1 MFGKLIKAEW
11 RASRRVAGILCLA
24 VLIAALVLGLVGCGL
39 FMAETRSWNV
49 HGTVEIVV
57 ALLCVAAIMVI
68 NVAWAASIFYALW
81 RFYRSRFTE
90 EGYLTF
96 TLPVNGHQL
105 MLSSILASILEI
117 LAVLLAT
124 AVACV
129 LGLGISALGIPWN
142 EAPADF
148 WPRLWEEL
156 EKLWLEF
163 VPYGGVVAEVAL
175 AAFLTALSQLIMLML
190 AVTIG
195 GMAAKKHPILMAI
208 LVYYGISLV
217 WTIIE
222 VTVLVGNGA
231 LNKTLSVMG
240 TMNVLS
246 AVTIVGGYFIMYFL
260 TTRKLNLN

>member
-1 MFGKLIKAEW
+1 M
-11 RASRRVAGILCLA
+11 
-24 VLIAALVLGLVGCGL
+24 
-39 FMAETRSWNV
+39 
-49 HGTVEIVV
+49 
-57 ALLCVAAIMVI
+57 
-68 NVAWAASIFYALW
+68 
-81 RFYRSRFTE
+81 
-90 EGYLTF
+90 TF

-117 LAVLLAT
+117 LAVILAT
-124 AVACV
+124 VAATLLGMGVCA
-129 LGLGISALGIPWN
+129 LGLPWN
-142 EAPADF
+142 EVPADF
-148 WPRLWEEL
+148 WPRLWEQL
-156 EKLWLEF
+156 GAVWSEF
-163 VPYGGVVAEVAL
+163 ARYGDIAVQAAL
-175 AAFLTALSQLIMLML
+175 MMLLGALSQLIVLML

-240 TMNVLS
+240 TMNVLA

>member
-11 RASRRVAGILCLA
+11 RASRRVVGLLCLA
-24 VLIAALVLGLVGCGL
+24 VLIAGLVLGGIGCGL
-39 FMAETRSWNV
+39 FLAENHNWQV
-49 HGTVEIVV
+49 HGTVVLLL
-57 ALLCVAAIMVI
+57 ALLTAAAMMTMAI
-68 NVAWAASIFYALW
+68 AWAASVFYALW
-81 RFYRSRFTE
+81 RFYKSRFTE
-90 EGYLTF
+90 EGYLTY
-96 TLPVNGHQL
+96 TLPVSGHQL
-105 MLSSILASILEI
+105 MLSAILSSVLEI

-124 AVACV
+124 AAATLLGMGVCA
-129 LGLGISALGIPWN
+129 LGLPWK
-142 EAPADF
+142 EVPADF
-148 WPRLWEEL
+148 WPRAWEQLGEV
-156 EKLWLEF
+156 WSEF
-163 VPYGGVVAEVAL
+163 ARHGDIAVQAAL
-175 AAFLTALSQLIMLML
+175 MMLLGALSRLIMLML

>member
-11 RASRRVAGILCLA
+11 RASRRVIGILCLA

-39 FMAETRSWNV
+39 FMAETRSWSV

-68 NVAWAASIFYALW
+68 AVAWAASIFYALW

-90 EGYLTF
+90 EGYLTY

-105 MLSSILASILEI
+105 MLSSILTSVLEI
-117 LAVLLAT
+117 LAVILAT

-129 LGLGISALGIPWN
+129 LGLGVSTLGIPWN

-148 WPRLWEEL
+148 WQQIGQMLGEMWHR
-156 EKLWLEF
+156 F
-163 VPYGGVVAEVAL
+163 VPYGGAVAEAAL
-175 AAFLTALSQLIMLML
+175 TAFLMALSQLIMLML

-208 LVYYGISLV
+208 LVYYGIGLV
-217 WTIIE
+217 RTIID
-222 VTVLVGNGA
+222 VTVLVGNGV
-231 LNKTLSVMG
+231 LSRTLKIMG

-246 AVTIVGGYFIMYFL
+246 AVTIVGGYFIMDFL

>member
-11 RASRRVAGILCLA
+11 RASRRVVGLLCLA
-24 VLIAALVLGLVGCGL
+24 VLLAGLVLGGIGCGL
-39 FMAETRSWNV
+39 FLGETHNWQV
-49 HGTVEIVV
+49 YETVELLL
-57 ALLCVAAIMVI
+57 ALLTAAAMMTMAI
-68 NVAWAASIFYALW
+68 AWAASVFYALW
-81 RFYRSRFTE
+81 RFYKSRFTE

>member
-11 RASRRVAGILCLA
+11 RASRRVVGILCLA

-68 NVAWAASIFYALW
+68 AVAWAASIFW

-148 WPRLWEEL
+148 WPRLWEQL
-156 EKLWLEF
+156 EELWLEF
-163 VPYGGVVAEVAL
+163 VPYGGVVAEAAL

>member
-11 RASRRVAGILCLA
+11 RASRRVVGLLCLA
-24 VLIAALVLGLVGCGL
+24 VLIAGLVLGGIGCGL
-39 FMAETRSWNV
+39 FLAETHNWQV
-49 HGTVEIVV
+49 HGTVELLL
-57 ALLCVAAIMVI
+57 ALLAAAAMMTMAI
-68 NVAWAASIFYALW
+68 AWAASVFYALW
-81 RFYRSRFTE
+81 RFYKSRFTE

-148 WPRLWEEL
+148 WPRAWEEL
-156 EKLWLEF
+156 GAVWSEF
-163 VPYGGVVAEVAL
+163 ARHGDIAVQAAL
-175 AAFLTALSQLIMLML
+175 MMLLGALSQLIVLML

-195 GMAAKKHPILMAI
+195 GMAAKKHPILMALLAYCGI
-208 LVYYGISLV
+208 GFVQMVISL
-217 WTIIE
+217 
-222 VTVLVGNGA
+222 TVLASDLVLTNG
-231 LNKTLSVMG
+231 LTVG
-240 TMNVLS
+240 TMYAMPL
-246 AVTIVGGYFIMYFL
+246 VTILGGYFLMYFL

>member
-11 RASRRVAGILCLA
+11 RASRRVVGILCLA

-57 ALLCVAAIMVI
+57 ALLCVAAVMVI
-68 NVAWAASIFYALW
+68 GVAWAASIFYALW

-105 MLSSILASILEI
+105 MLSAILSSVLEI
-117 LAVLLAT
+117 LAVILAT

-129 LGLGISALGIPWN
+129 LGLGISALGLPWK
-142 EAPADF
+142 EVPADF
-148 WPRLWEEL
+148 WPRLWEQLGE
-156 EKLWLEF
+156 LWLEF
-163 VPYGGVVAEVAL
+163 VPYSGAAAEAAL
-175 AAFLTALSQLIMLML
+175 TAFLTALSQLIMLML

-208 LVYYGISLV
+208 MVYYGISLV

>member
-1 MFGKLIKAEW
+1 MFGKLMKAEW
-11 RASRRVAGILCLA
+11 RASRRVVGILCLA

-39 FMAETRSWNV
+39 FMAETRGWSV
-49 HGTVEIVV
+49 HGTVEMIV
-57 ALLCVAAIMVI
+57 ALLCVAAVMVI
-68 NVAWAASIFYALW
+68 AVAWAASIFYALW

-105 MLSSILASILEI
+105 MLSSILSSILEI

-148 WPRLWEEL
+148 WPRLWEQLGEL
-156 EKLWLEF
+156 WQEF
-163 VPYGGVVAEVAL
+163 VPYGGAVAEAAL
-175 AAFLTALSQLIMLML
+175 AAFLTSLSRLIMLML

-195 GMAAKKHPILMAI
+195 GMAAKKHPILMALLAYCGI
-208 LVYYGISLV
+208 GFVQMVISL
-217 WTIIE
+217 
-222 VTVLVGNGA
+222 TVLASDLVLTNG
-231 LNKTLSVMG
+231 LTVG
-240 TMNVLS
+240 TMYAMPL
-246 AVTIVGGYFIMYFL
+246 VTILGGYFLMYFL

>member
-11 RASRRVAGILCLA
+11 RASRRVVGILCLA

-39 FMAETRSWNV
+39 YMAETRSWNI

-57 ALLCVAAIMVI
+57 ALLCVAAVMVI
-68 NVAWAASIFYALW
+68 GVAWAASIFYALW

-148 WPRLWEEL
+148 WPRLWEQL
-156 EKLWLEF
+156 GAVWSEF
-163 VPYGGVVAEVAL
+163 ARYGDIAVQAAL
-175 AAFLTALSQLIMLML
+175 MMLLGALSQLIVLML

-208 LVYYGISLV
+208 MVYYGISLV

>member
-11 RASRRVAGILCLA
+11 RASRRVVGILCLA

-142 EAPADF
+142 
-148 WPRLWEEL
+148 
-156 EKLWLEF
+156 
-163 VPYGGVVAEVAL
+163 AEVAL

>member
-11 RASRRVAGILCLA
+11 RASRRVVGLLCLA
-24 VLIAALVLGLVGCGL
+24 VLLAGLVLGGIGCGL
-39 FMAETRSWNV
+39 FLAETHNWQV
-49 HGTVEIVV
+49 YETVELLL
-57 ALLCVAAIMVI
+57 ALLTAAAMMTMAI
-68 NVAWAASIFYALW
+68 AWAASVFYALW
-81 RFYRSRFTE
+81 RFYKSRFTE

-148 WPRLWEEL
+148 WPRLWEQL
-156 EKLWLEF
+156 EELWLEF
-163 VPYGGVVAEVAL
+163 VPYGGAVAEAAL
-175 AAFLTALSQLIMLML
+175 AMFLTALSQLIMLML

>member
-11 RASRRVAGILCLA
+11 RASRRVIGILCLA
-24 VLIAALVLGLVGCGL
+24 VLIAALVLGLIACGL
-39 FMAETRSWNV
+39 LMAENHDWSV
-49 HGTVEIVV
+49 QEPVELIV
-57 ALLCVAAIMVI
+57 ALLSVAAIMVI
-68 NVAWAASIFYALW
+68 AVAWAASIFYALW

-90 EGYLTF
+90 EGYLTY

-105 MLSSILASILEI
+105 MLSSILASILEV

-129 LGLGISALGIPWN
+129 LGLGVSTLGIPWK
-142 EAPADF
+142 EAPAN
-148 WPRLWEEL
+148 LWQQIGQMLGEM
-156 EKLWLEF
+156 WRRF
-163 VPYGGVVAEVAL
+163 VPYGGAVAEAAL
-175 AAFLTALSQLIMLML
+175 TAFLMALSQLIMLML

-208 LVYYGISLV
+208 LAYYGIGLV
-217 WTIIE
+217 RTIID
-222 VTVLVGNGA
+222 VTVLVGDSA
-231 LNKTLSVMG
+231 VKRALSVMG
-240 TMNVLS
+240 AMDILS

>member
-11 RASRRVAGILCLA
+11 RGSRRVVGILCLA

-57 ALLCVAAIMVI
+57 ALLCVAAVMVI
-68 NVAWAASIFYALW
+68 GVAWAASIFYALW

-117 LAVLLAT
+117 LAVILAT
-124 AVACV
+124 VAATL
-129 LGLGISALGIPWN
+129 LGLGISALGLPWK
-142 EAPADF
+142 EVPADF
-148 WPRLWEEL
+148 WPRAWEEL
-156 EKLWLEF
+156 GAVWSEF
-163 VPYGGVVAEVAL
+163 ARHGDIAVQAAL
-175 AAFLTALSQLIMLML
+175 MMLLGALSQLIVLML

-195 GMAAKKHPILMAI
+195 GMAAKKHPILMALLAYCGI
-208 LVYYGISLV
+208 GFVQMVISL
-217 WTIIE
+217 
-222 VTVLVGNGA
+222 TVLASDLVLTNGLTVGMMYA
-231 LNKTLSVMG
+231 MPL
-240 TMNVLS
+240 
-246 AVTIVGGYFIMYFL
+246 VTILGGYFLMYFL

>member
-11 RASRRVAGILCLA
+11 RASRRIVGILCLA

-57 ALLCVAAIMVI
+57 ALLCVAAVMVI
-68 NVAWAASIFYALW
+68 GVAWAASIFYALW

-129 LGLGISALGIPWN
+129 LGLGISALGLPWN
-142 EAPADF
+142 EVPADF
-148 WPRLWEEL
+148 WPKVWEQLGEA
-156 EKLWLEF
+156 WSEF
-163 VPYGGVVAEVAL
+163 ARHGDIAVQAAL
-175 AAFLTALSQLIMLML
+175 MMLLGALSQLIVLML

-195 GMAAKKHPILMAI
+195 GMAAKKHPILMALLAYCGI
-208 LVYYGISLV
+208 GFVQMVISL
-217 WTIIE
+217 
-222 VTVLVGNGA
+222 TVLASDLVLTNG
-231 LNKTLSVMG
+231 LTVG
-240 TMNVLS
+240 TMYAMPL
-246 AVTIVGGYFIMYFL
+246 VTILGGYFLMYFL

>member
-1 MFGKLIKAEW
+1 
-11 RASRRVAGILCLA
+11 
-24 VLIAALVLGLVGCGL
+24 
-39 FMAETRSWNV
+39 
-49 HGTVEIVV
+49 
-57 ALLCVAAIMVI
+57 
-68 NVAWAASIFYALW
+68 
-81 RFYRSRFTE
+81 
-90 EGYLTF
+90 
-96 TLPVNGHQL
+96 

>member
-11 RASRRVAGILCLA
+11 RASRRVVGILCLA

-49 HGTVEIVV
+49 HGTVEMIV

-68 NVAWAASIFYALW
+68 AVAWAASIFYALW

-142 EAPADF
+142 
-148 WPRLWEEL
+148 
-156 EKLWLEF
+156 
-163 VPYGGVVAEVAL
+163 
-175 AAFLTALSQLIMLML
+175 
-190 AVTIG
+190 
-195 GMAAKKHPILMAI
+195 
-208 LVYYGISLV
+208 
-217 WTIIE
+217 
-222 VTVLVGNGA
+222 
-231 LNKTLSVMG
+231 
-240 TMNVLS
+240 
-246 AVTIVGGYFIMYFL
+246 
-260 TTRKLNLN
+260 

>member
-11 RASRRVAGILCLA
+11 RASRRVVGILCLA

-57 ALLCVAAIMVI
+57 ALLCVAATIVI

-148 WPRLWEEL
+148 WPRLWEQL
-156 EKLWLEF
+156 GAVWSEF
-163 VPYGGVVAEVAL
+163 ARYGDIAVQAAL
-175 AAFLTALSQLIMLML
+175 MMLLGALSQLIVLML

-195 GMAAKKHPILMAI
+195 GMAAKKHPILMALLAYCGI
-208 LVYYGISLV
+208 GFVQMVISL
-217 WTIIE
+217 
-222 VTVLVGNGA
+222 TVLASDLVLTNG
-231 LNKTLSVMG
+231 LTVG
-240 TMNVLS
+240 TMYAMPL
-246 AVTIVGGYFIMYFL
+246 VTILGGYFLMYFL

>member
-11 RASRRVAGILCLA
+11 RASRRVVGILCLA
-24 VLIAALVLGLVGCGL
+24 VLLAGLVLGGIGCSL
-39 FMAETRSWNV
+39 FLGETYNW
-49 HGTVEIVV
+49 HMHETVELLL
-57 ALLCVAAIMVI
+57 ALLTAAAMMTMAI
-68 NVAWAASIFYALW
+68 AWAASVFYALW
-81 RFYRSRFTE
+81 RFYKSRFTE

-148 WPRLWEEL
+148 WPRLWEQLGE
-156 EKLWLEF
+156 LWLEF
-163 VPYGGVVAEVAL
+163 VPYGGAVAEAAL
-175 AAFLTALSQLIMLML
+175 AMFLTALSRLIMLML

-195 GMAAKKHPILMAI
+195 GMAAKKYPILMAI

-231 LNKTLSVMG
+231 LNRTFSVMG
-240 TMNVLS
+240 TMDILS

>member
-11 RASRRVAGILCLA
+11 RASRRVVGILCLA
-24 VLIAALVLGLVGCGL
+24 VLIAALVLGFVGCGL

-148 WPRLWEEL
+148 WPRLWEQL
-156 EKLWLEF
+156 EELWLEF

-190 AVTIG
+190 AVTI
-195 GMAAKKHPILMAI
+195 
-208 LVYYGISLV
+208 
-217 WTIIE
+217 
-222 VTVLVGNGA
+222 
-231 LNKTLSVMG
+231 
-240 TMNVLS
+240 
-246 AVTIVGGYFIMYFL
+246 VGGYFIMYFL

>member
-11 RASRRVAGILCLA
+11 RASRRVVGILCLA

-57 ALLCVAAIMVI
+57 ALLCVAAVMVI
-68 NVAWAASIFYALW
+68 GVAWAASIFYALW

-148 WPRLWEEL
+148 WPRLWEQL
-156 EKLWLEF
+156 GAVWSEF
-163 VPYGGVVAEVAL
+163 ARYGDIAVQAAL
-175 AAFLTALSQLIMLML
+175 MMLLGALSQLIVLML

-195 GMAAKKHPILMAI
+195 GMAAKKHPILMALLAYCGI
-208 LVYYGISLV
+208 GFVQMVISL
-217 WTIIE
+217 
-222 VTVLVGNGA
+222 TVLASDLVLTSG
-231 LNKTLSVMG
+231 LTVG
-240 TMNVLS
+240 TMYAMPL
-246 AVTIVGGYFIMYFL
+246 VTILGGYFLMYFL